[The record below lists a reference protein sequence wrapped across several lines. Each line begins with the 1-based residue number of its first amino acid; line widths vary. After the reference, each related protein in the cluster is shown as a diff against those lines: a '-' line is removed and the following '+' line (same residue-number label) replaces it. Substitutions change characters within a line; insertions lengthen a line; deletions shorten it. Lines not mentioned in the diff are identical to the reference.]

1 MIITFLGTGTSH
13 GIPVIGCDCDCCTSS
28 DTRNQRFR
36 TSIVVESSDG
46 KQVLVD
52 TSPEF
57 RLQAIKYKIKKPKC
71 VLLTH
76 SHADHLHGLDDLRI
90 FAHTFTPCSSNNP
103 EKIKPLKIFANKNT
117 VKDVKSRFSYVFKK
131 TQLGGGKPL
140 LKLIPCEEFS
150 EKNPLKIG
158 NLEIIPIPMYHGK
171 LKVSGWMFKDKNT
184 KNSFAYLTDCSFI
197 PESSLELVK
206 NCTYIVLDALREK
219 IHTTHFNFEQAMEFV
234 SKTESKEIASKEKG
248 NRLYFDES
256 KMARFDQL
264 NLSEFWLISRADVAT
279 PPAFA
284 ALPGINNIPFSRIKS
299 VASLVV
305 GIFAPSAITLHPFAA
320 NVFTPS
326 KSNSFCVAHG
336 R

>member
-117 VKDVKSRFSYVFKK
+117 VKDVKSRFSYVFRIV
-131 TQLGGGKPL
+131 PS
-140 LKLIPCEEFS
+140 I
-150 EKNPLKIG
+150 KN
-158 NLEIIPIPMYHGK
+158 
-171 LKVSGWMFKDKNT
+171 
-184 KNSFAYLTDCSFI
+184 
-197 PESSLELVK
+197 
-206 NCTYIVLDALREK
+206 
-219 IHTTHFNFEQAMEFV
+219 
-234 SKTESKEIASKEKG
+234 
-248 NRLYFDES
+248 
-256 KMARFDQL
+256 
-264 NLSEFWLISRADVAT
+264 
-279 PPAFA
+279 
-284 ALPGINNIPFSRIKS
+284 
-299 VASLVV
+299 
-305 GIFAPSAITLHPFAA
+305 
-320 NVFTPS
+320 
-326 KSNSFCVAHG
+326 
-336 R
+336 

>member
-234 SKTESKEIASKEKG
+234 SKTESKEIYFIHISHETTHEEIQEKIKDLKIKFG
-248 NRLYFDES
+248 VEDKNINPAWDGLV
-256 KMARFDQL
+256 
-264 NLSEFWLISRADVAT
+264 LSI
-279 PPAFA
+279 
-284 ALPGINNIPFSRIKS
+284 
-299 VASLVV
+299 
-305 GIFAPSAITLHPFAA
+305 
-320 NVFTPS
+320 
-326 KSNSFCVAHG
+326 
-336 R
+336 

>member
-150 EKNPLKIG
+150 EKNPLTIG

-234 SKTESKEIASKEKG
+234 SKTESKEIYFTHISHETTHEKIQEKIKDLKIKFG
-248 NRLYFDES
+248 VEDKNINPAWDGLV
-256 KMARFDQL
+256 
-264 NLSEFWLISRADVAT
+264 LSI
-279 PPAFA
+279 
-284 ALPGINNIPFSRIKS
+284 
-299 VASLVV
+299 
-305 GIFAPSAITLHPFAA
+305 
-320 NVFTPS
+320 
-326 KSNSFCVAHG
+326 
-336 R
+336 

>member
-103 EKIKPLKIFANKNT
+103 EKIKNTVMNVLENKELKENANKIKESFLECGGAKEAAMFIEKK
-117 VKDVKSRFSYVFKK
+117 VKDSKK
-131 TQLGGGKPL
+131 
-140 LKLIPCEEFS
+140 
-150 EKNPLKIG
+150 
-158 NLEIIPIPMYHGK
+158 
-171 LKVSGWMFKDKNT
+171 
-184 KNSFAYLTDCSFI
+184 
-197 PESSLELVK
+197 
-206 NCTYIVLDALREK
+206 
-219 IHTTHFNFEQAMEFV
+219 
-234 SKTESKEIASKEKG
+234 
-248 NRLYFDES
+248 
-256 KMARFDQL
+256 
-264 NLSEFWLISRADVAT
+264 
-279 PPAFA
+279 
-284 ALPGINNIPFSRIKS
+284 
-299 VASLVV
+299 
-305 GIFAPSAITLHPFAA
+305 
-320 NVFTPS
+320 
-326 KSNSFCVAHG
+326 
-336 R
+336 